1 MDDDSDDGN
10 WKGESQFIKD
20 ENRIDNFED
29 FDNGNNDN
37 EYNENYTSN
46 YNRKIDDAYE
56 DKKYEDNN
64 DSQDYKS
71 NNNYYYDDDYEYYDD
86 YDYDENNN
94 DEYNYKYNYN
104 NIPYNNNYYRNDHH
118 NNNYN
123 RQYRNNYN
131 RRYRYR
137 PIFRARERGASIKT
151 KEFYF
156 SEFMIKFKLWLL
168 IVLKISEKSK
178 IKFIEDEKINDEIY
192 ESFINL
198 YNYKKDK
205 NESSNNL
212 NIEIEKIEIRKI
224 VQNNYN
230 IEFNIIITEELKVYF
245 IKKYINI
252 KVTGVVDNIKYPKFY
267 FQLKQYK
274 LELNDESKVYYN
286 KEKDNTII
294 IKKEINEEVN
304 KDKLFMIGMQPNYSI
319 ENKKF
324 RKYFEE
330 LQRND
335 SEEYNDDKE
344 NKKKGP
350 QEEII
355 DIFFELNEILNK
367 EKKTGNSSNY

>member
-20 ENRIDNFED
+20 ENRINDNFED
-29 FDNGNNDN
+29 YDNGNNDN

-46 YNRKIDDAYE
+46 YNKKIDDAYE

-71 NNNYYYDDDYEYYDD
+71 NKNYYYDDDYEYYEDYDD

-104 NIPYNNNYYRNDHH
+104 NIPYNNKRNDHH
-118 NNNYN
+118 NNNYEYN
-123 RQYRNNYN
+123 RQYRNNNYN
-131 RRYRYR
+131 RRYRRR
-137 PIFRARERGASIKT
+137 PIFRARKGGSSIKT

-205 NESSNNL
+205 NESKNNL

-230 IEFNIIITEELKVYF
+230 IEFNIIIKNL
-245 IKKYINI
+245 
-252 KVTGVVDNIKYPKFY
+252 FY
-267 FQLKQYK
+267 
-274 LELNDESKVYYN
+274 
-286 KEKDNTII
+286 
-294 IKKEINEEVN
+294 
-304 KDKLFMIGMQPNYSI
+304 
-319 ENKKF
+319 
-324 RKYFEE
+324 
-330 LQRND
+330 
-335 SEEYNDDKE
+335 
-344 NKKKGP
+344 
-350 QEEII
+350 
-355 DIFFELNEILNK
+355 
-367 EKKTGNSSNY
+367 